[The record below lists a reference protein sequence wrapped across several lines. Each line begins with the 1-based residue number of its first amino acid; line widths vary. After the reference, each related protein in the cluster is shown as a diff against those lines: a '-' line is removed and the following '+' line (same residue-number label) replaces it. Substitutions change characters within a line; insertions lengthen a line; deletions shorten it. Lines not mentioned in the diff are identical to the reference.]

1 MKKLSNSRSLPLD
14 GIKVIDLSRLFPGP
28 LSTLILSDMGAQ
40 VIKIE
45 SPSGNVDLLRK
56 NPPIFHSLNRGKK
69 SVALN
74 LQKSED
80 REQLFKLLD
89 NADVLVESFRP
100 GVLEKLLNIKSS
112 QNLLDMYPQCKAKT
126 LIFSNCR

>member
-1 MKKLSNSRSLPLD
+1 MILKERCLPLQ

-28 LSTLILSDMGAQ
+28 LSTLILSDMGAE

-69 SVALN
+69 SIALN
-74 LQKSED
+74 LQQSKD
-80 REQLFKLLD
+80 RESLFKLLD
-89 NADVLVESFRP
+89 SADVLVESFRP
-100 GVLEKLLNIKSS
+100 GVFEKLLNIKNV
-112 QNLLDMYPQCKAKT
+112 QNLLDMFPQCMIE
-126 LIFSNCR
+126 IFLY